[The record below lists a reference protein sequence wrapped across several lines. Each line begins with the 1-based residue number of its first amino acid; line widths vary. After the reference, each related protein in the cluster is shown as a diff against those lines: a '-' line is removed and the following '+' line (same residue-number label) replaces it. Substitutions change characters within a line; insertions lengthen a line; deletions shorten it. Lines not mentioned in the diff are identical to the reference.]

1 MNKEMYN
8 GMAYRKSRNP
18 KADKRAFARTAVKTK
33 DINVR
38 PRMMRG
44 GIRL

>member
-1 MNKEMYN
+1 MNKGVN
-8 GMAYRKSRNP
+8 ITAYRKKRNP
-18 KADKRAFARTAVKTK
+18 RADRRAFARTAVKTK

-38 PRMMRG
+38 PMNMRG